1 MKKNG
6 FVMST
11 YVYMLLVFFLLLLA
25 TMLTVLNNTKL
36 LSNKLRNDTELSSG
50 LLDKNFSFVL
60 LGDKEVTIFKD
71 DEYEDAGY
79 VAKTNNG
86 KDLKENVK
94 ITGEV
99 DNTEVGDYTI
109 TYKLTYN
116 GISKELKRIVTV
128 VDDFTYYINSI
139 LDIEKGNTD
148 HLQKTTATYN
158 GITYDAGIRYTGDNP
173 NNYVLFNC
181 DDDSNVSTCETWRI
195 IGVFDVDNGNGTIEK
210 RVKIIN
216 TASTFKASWDSST
229 GTVNDGWGVNQWFPS
244 TKTDGTQYEGAD
256 LYRLLNGFYIGK
268 SDTCTYCNGENQ
280 GTCSNTCTK
289 DSLISANMKPLTNS
303 AKNLIS
309 NAKWYTYGLSLS
321 DLGAYVTSTD
331 AGEAYL
337 QEMGISKEYT
347 GKECSSGT
355 GCNDTVNRTT
365 SGSALIGLMSASDIG
380 YANGWLYDDAR
391 NLNPWLITPYVNSS
405 TSRDVWCADI
415 ECIIAVPAYYSFE
428 VFAATYLKSNVKKIG
443 GTGTKRDPYKLTI

>member
-36 LSNKLRNDTELSSG
+36 LSNKLRNDTEISSG

-60 LGDKEVTIFKD
+60 QGDKEVTLFKG

-79 VAKTNNG
+79 IAKTNNG

-99 DNTEVGDYTI
+99 DNTKIGDYTI

-139 LDIEKGNTD
+139 LGTEKGNTD
-148 HLQKTTATYN
+148 ALQKTTAIN
-158 GITYDAGIRYTGDNP
+158 NDITYDAGIRYTGDDP

-181 DDDSNVSTCETWRI
+181 DDPSNTNTCEKWRI
-195 IGVFDVDNGNGTIEK
+195 IGVFDVDNGNGTKEK

-216 TASTFKASWDSST
+216 TASTFKASWDSSAST
-229 GTVNDGWGVNQWFPS
+229 INGGYGINQWFPS
-244 TKTDGTQYEGAD
+244 TKTDGSEYEGAD

-268 SDTCTYCNGENQ
+268 SDTCTYCNIWEQ
-280 GTCSNTCTK
+280 GTCSNECTK
-289 DSLISANMKPLTNS
+289 DSLTSENMKPLTSS

-309 NAKWYTYGLSLS
+309 NTKWYTYGVSYE
-321 DLGAYVTSTD
+321 DLGSIKSTN
-331 AGEAYL
+331 AGKAYL
-337 QEMGISKEYT
+337 QEKGISKGYT
-347 GKECSSGT
+347 GKICGGRDHCT
-355 GCNDTVNRTT
+355 DVVNRIT
-365 SGSALIGLMSASDIG
+365 SGSALIGLMSVSDMG
-380 YANGWLYDDAR
+380 YANGWLYNDSR
-391 NLNPWLITPYVNSS
+391 NLYSWSITPVANPYSS
-405 TSRDVWCADI
+405 NVVWHADSLYTGDGT
-415 ECIIAVPAYYSFE
+415 ANASNG
-428 VFAATYLKSNVKKIG
+428 VFPTVYLKSNVKKIG
-443 GTGTKRDPYKLTI
+443 GTGTSLDPYKLSI